1 MNAAAILRELERRGV
16 LVTADGD
23 ALVLKPKRALDDALL
38 ARVREH
44 KPEIIRA
51 VSAPKAP
58 DTVKR
63 FGQRHARL
71 FPFIGR
77 KVWTPGGTGTLL
89 QVFAD
94 RATVILDSQLSQ
106 CTAFAP
112 AEIEPV
118 SAEA

>member
-1 MNAAAILRELERRGV
+1 MNAAAILSELDRRGV
-16 LVTADGD
+16 RVTADGE
-23 ALVLKPKRALDDALL
+23 ALVLKPKRALDAELL
-38 ARVREH
+38 AHIREH
-44 KPEIIRA
+44 KPEIIR
-51 VSAPKAP
+51 VISTPRAP

-63 FGQRHARL
+63 FGQQHARL

-77 KVWTPGGTGTLL
+77 KVRTPGGPGTLL

-94 RATVILDSQLSQ
+94 RTTVILDSQLSQ